1 MVEITTVAEDGAPR
15 AREGSRSAAMLLF
28 HVEWAPRAREGSDDR
43 TMLSSSPAMTPTPR
57 RKPPMVRRVEL
68 ALLHGGYADAATITP
83 LGWTRLGVRLSSGLS
98 DRDQSRVLSLID
110 GAMGAKSG

>member
-1 MVEITTVAEDGAPR
+1 
-15 AREGSRSAAMLLF
+15 
-28 HVEWAPRAREGSDDR
+28 
-43 TMLSSSPAMTPTPR
+43 
-57 RKPPMVRRVEL
+57 MVRRVEL